1 MRTQVEE
8 TKRKNLIF
16 HMNFTKTE
24 FRSTISLEG
33 IEERDDRGGE
43 KRTKISTQVGDHLGP
58 RFLLVF

>member
-1 MRTQVEE
+1 
-8 TKRKNLIF
+8 
-16 HMNFTKTE
+16 MNFTKTE

-33 IEERDDRGGE
+33 IEERDGHVGE